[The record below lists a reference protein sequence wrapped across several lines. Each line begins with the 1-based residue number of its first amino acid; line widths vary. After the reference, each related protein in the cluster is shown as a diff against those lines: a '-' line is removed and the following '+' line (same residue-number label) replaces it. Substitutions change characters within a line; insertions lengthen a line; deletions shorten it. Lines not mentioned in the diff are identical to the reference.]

1 MIDEGR
7 KEEENSTSRRASILG
22 FEYRDLSEADKPLIK
37 DILTSDEIKK
47 LRAVPISLDKNSLDL
62 GITTT
67 TSKNTIDYLKQ
78 RFSDHIV
85 RFYIISD
92 SSFRDYVNVY
102 DPPQKIVYHEINI
115 NTPDAE
121 KQISS
126 VSKILEEVKATDM
139 LAYLVQQAYK
149 LNASDIHIE
158 SNSNGC
164 NIRFRIDGVLHP
176 VATIN
181 TDKYRILISAV
192 ASGANIS
199 TSALEPQQGHIA
211 EKVTMADG
219 TPVDVN
225 VRVETVQTINSMD
238 VVMRIFHMDMSMY
251 TLDKLGLNPQQRK
264 VVDEII
270 AKPSGLVMVVGPT
283 GSGKTTTLYSMLNTL
298 KSSERKIITVEDP
311 VEYQF
316 PGITQ
321 IPVRTSEGVEDISFN
336 DKLKAILRLDPD
348 VVMVGEI
355 RDLDTAKTA
364 LQASLTG
371 HLVLTTF
378 HAGSAAAALTRLADV
393 IGKNP
398 LFISAIR
405 LIMAQRL
412 IRKLDDSIKQSY
424 SATQQEKDYLSRI
437 IDTLPSS
444 VEKPDISNLTLYK
457 PGTSADNP
465 FGYKGQIAI
474 REQLTMNDSIRAI
487 LEDANKVI
495 STEELQKVA
504 LQTGMLSMAHEAAL
518 RVINGESTMDELY
531 RTLD

>member
-7 KEEENSTSRRASILG
+7 KEEEISTSRRASILG
-22 FEYRDLSEADKPLIK
+22 FEYKDLSAGPRPLYK
-37 DILTSDEIKK
+37 DILNNDEIKK
-47 LRAVPISLDKNSLDL
+47 LRAVPINLDKNSLDI

-67 TSKNTIDYLKQ
+67 TSKNTIDYLRQ
-78 RFSDHIV
+78 RFSDHV
-85 RFYIISD
+85 TNFYIISD
-92 SSFRDYVNVY
+92 ASFRDYVNLY
-102 DPPQKIVYHEINI
+102 DPPRKIVYEEINI
-115 NTPDAE
+115 NTADTE

-126 VSKILEEVKATDM
+126 VSKILEEVKASDM

-149 LNASDIHIE
+149 LGSSDIHIE

-164 NIRFRIDGVLHP
+164 SIRFRIDGVLHP
-176 VATIN
+176 VASIN
-181 TDKYRILISAV
+181 IDKYRILISAI

-199 TSALEPQQGHIA
+199 TSSLEPQQGHIS
-211 EKVTMADG
+211 EKVTMANG
-219 TPVDVN
+219 SSVDVN

-238 VVMRIFHMDMSMY
+238 VVMRIFHMDLNMY
-251 TLDKLGLNPQQRK
+251 SLDKLDLNPDQRK

-270 AKPSGLVMVVGPT
+270 AKPSGLVMIVGPT

-298 KSSERKIITVEDP
+298 KSDERKIITVEDP

-336 DKLKAILRLDPD
+336 EKLKAILRLDPD

-378 HAGSAAAALTRLADV
+378 HAGSATAALTRLADV

-398 LFISAIR
+398 LFISAVR

-424 SATQQEKDYLSRI
+424 SPTEKEKEYLLNI
-437 IDTLPSS
+437 IKTFPEN
-444 VEKPDISNLTLYK
+444 VNKPDINNLVLYK
-457 PGTSADNP
+457 AGSSEDNP

-474 REQLTMNDSIRAI
+474 REQLTMNDSIRKV
-487 LEDANKVI
+487 LEDTNKVV
-495 STEELQKVA
+495 STEELQRVA
-504 LQTGMLSMAHEAAL
+504 TESGMLTMAHEAVI
-518 RVINGESTMDELY
+518 RVVAGQTTMEELY

>member
-1 MIDEGR
+1 MVDQAR
-7 KEEENSTSRRASILG
+7 KAEEETTSRRASILG
-22 FEYRDLSEADKPLIK
+22 FDYMDLSDKDKPLFK
-37 DILTSDEIKK
+37 DVLTNDEIKK
-47 LRAVPISLDKNSLDL
+47 LRAVPINLDKNSLDF
-62 GITTT
+62 GITTV
-67 TSKNTIDYLKQ
+67 TSKTTIDYLSQ
-78 RFSDHIV
+78 RFNDHV
-85 RFYIISD
+85 VKFYIISD
-92 SSFRDYVNVY
+92 TSFKEYLETY
-102 DPPQKIVYHEINI
+102 DPPKKIIYQEINI

-121 KQISS
+121 KQISD
-126 VSKILEEVKATDM
+126 VSRILEEVRASDM

-158 SNSNGC
+158 SATDKC

-176 VATIN
+176 VATL
-181 TDKYRILISAV
+181 TMDKYRILIGAI
-192 ASGANIS
+192 ASGANVS
-199 TSALEPQQGHIA
+199 TSSLEPQQGHIS

-238 VVMRIFHMDMSMY
+238 VVMRIFHMDLGMY
-251 TLDKLGLNPQQRK
+251 TLDKLGLSPDQRK
-264 VVDEII
+264 VVDQII
-270 AKPSGLVMVVGPT
+270 SKPSGLVMVVGPT

-298 KSSERKIITVEDP
+298 KTNERKLITVEDP

-378 HAGSAAAALTRLADV
+378 HAGSASAALTRLADV

-412 IRKLDDSIKQSY
+412 IRKLDDPIKIEYQ
-424 SATQQEKDYLSRI
+424 
-437 IDTLPSS
+437 PSEAEIEYIRKI
-444 VEKPDISNLTLYK
+444 VETFPEGLEKPSLENLKLYK
-457 PGTSADNP
+457 PGSSKDNP
-465 FGYKGQIAI
+465 FGYKGQIAV
-474 REQLTMNDSIRAI
+474 REQLTMSDKIRSL
-487 LEDANKVI
+487 LEDQNTVV
-495 STEELQKVA
+495 STEALQKA
-504 LQTGMLSMAHEAAL
+504 AMQSGMVTMAQDAVMRL
-518 RVINGESTMDELY
+518 IKGETTMEELY